1 MSTAMCP
8 HILPVNTK
16 DIGRNSLISVSK
28 PITKK
33 GGGGGGKGGGGLSP
47 PPNTLNRARKSFTIR
62 VVCGDVDF
70 LAETPLF

>member
-8 HILPVNTK
+8 LILPVNTK

-33 GGGGGGKGGGGLSP
+33 GGGGKGGGGLSP

-62 VVCGDVDF
+62 VVCGDADF

>member
-33 GGGGGGKGGGGLSP
+33 GGGGEERGVEACRPLR
-47 PPNTLNRARKSFTIR
+47 TL
-62 VVCGDVDF
+62 
-70 LAETPLF
+70 